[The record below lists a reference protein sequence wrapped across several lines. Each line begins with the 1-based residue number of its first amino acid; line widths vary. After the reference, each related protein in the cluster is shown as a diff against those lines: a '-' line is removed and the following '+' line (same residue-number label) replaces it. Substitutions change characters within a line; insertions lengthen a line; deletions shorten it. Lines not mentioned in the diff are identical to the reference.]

1 MAATLEAADAWL
13 WEARQRTDVI
23 LVDPPRCGLDAET
36 LALVARFDHVLYVSC
51 NPSALRANLDAALG
65 ATHEVVRRDLRR
77 KLARE
82 QAERGERGPHHEPAV
97 QRPRGRPIR
106 LSSRV

>member
-1 MAATLEAADAWL
+1 MALSTPSICHRLHRLSWL

-65 ATHEVVRRDLRR
+65 ATHEVVRWAVFDHFAYSPHLECAVHLTRR
-77 KLARE
+77 GLA
-82 QAERGERGPHHEPAV
+82 
-97 QRPRGRPIR
+97 
-106 LSSRV
+106 